1 MSHAGSFNKEN
12 VFIKCCVFVNTT
24 QRGEVTG
31 GGATRPQ
38 EEAAEDRQ
46 RMSGL
51 LPTGVFIIPL
61 KVSWHRPIGALL
73 SDQDQLVTQLVS

>member
-1 MSHAGSFNKEN
+1 MLCFRQRD
-12 VFIKCCVFVNTT
+12 T

-38 EEAAEDRQ
+38 EEAAEDRE

-51 LPTGVFIIPL
+51 LAAGVFIIPV